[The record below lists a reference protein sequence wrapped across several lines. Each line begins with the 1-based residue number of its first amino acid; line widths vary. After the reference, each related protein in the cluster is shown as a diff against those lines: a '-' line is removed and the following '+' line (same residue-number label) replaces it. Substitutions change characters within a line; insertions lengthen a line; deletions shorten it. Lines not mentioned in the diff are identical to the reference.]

1 MEHEEPPFGFWIPV
15 KDHASA
21 NYAAKM
27 SGLPV
32 FLMGLSFVFLG
43 GLFLIENKFSA
54 QGLYNLITV
63 LGGLFLIFSGLQIR
77 KLKFKTLPISIAI
90 WLGLNLLGFM
100 VAGFGIGSILTLLIG
115 ILAISGLR
123 GWYWLREHPADEGVF
138 DMTGTKPA
146 SFISRLT

>member
-15 KDHASA
+15 KNRASA

-77 KLKFKTLPISIAI
+77 KLKFKTLPISVGL
-90 WLGLNLLGFM
+90 WLVLNIIGVLASEFS
-100 VAGFGIGSILTLLIG
+100 FGNIITILIG

-123 GWYWLREHPADEGVF
+123 GWFWLREHPADEGVF
-138 DMTGTKPA
+138 
-146 SFISRLT
+146 